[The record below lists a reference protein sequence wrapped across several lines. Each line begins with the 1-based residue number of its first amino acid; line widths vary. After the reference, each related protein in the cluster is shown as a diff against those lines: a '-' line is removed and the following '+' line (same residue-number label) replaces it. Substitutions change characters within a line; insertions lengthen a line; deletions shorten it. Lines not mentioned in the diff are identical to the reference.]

1 LEYSL
6 VVVEVLDDEDM
17 LDDFA
22 DEIITEVEL
31 MQDISEK
38 AVNS

>member
-1 LEYSL
+1 M
-6 VVVEVLDDEDM
+6 VVEVLDDEDV
-17 LDDFA
+17 LVDFE

>member
-1 LEYSL
+1 M
-6 VVVEVLDDEDM
+6 VVEVLDDEE
-17 LDDFA
+17 LEDFV

>member
-1 LEYSL
+1 
-6 VVVEVLDDEDM
+6 VVEVLDDEDAPE
-17 LDDFA
+17 DFV
-22 DEIITEVEL
+22 DEIMTEVEL

>member
-1 LEYSL
+1 M
-6 VVVEVLDDEDM
+6 VVEVLEDEDI
-17 LDDFA
+17 LVA
-22 DEIITEVEL
+22 LVVEIMTEVEL

>member
-17 LDDFA
+17 LDDFE

>member
-1 LEYSL
+1 M
-6 VVVEVLDDEDM
+6 VVEVLDDEDM
-17 LDDFA
+17 PDDFE

>member
-1 LEYSL
+1 LEYAL
-6 VVVEVLDDEDM
+6 VVVEVLDDEDEA
-17 LDDFA
+17 DFV